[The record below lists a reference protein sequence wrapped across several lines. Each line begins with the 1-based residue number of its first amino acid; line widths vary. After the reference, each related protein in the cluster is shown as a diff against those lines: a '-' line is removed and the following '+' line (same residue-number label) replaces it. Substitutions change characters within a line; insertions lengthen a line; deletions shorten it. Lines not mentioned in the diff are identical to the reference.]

1 MRLLSIIAMC
11 LLGLTVKAAAEYEF
25 PADYKTPAG
34 DIQKI
39 VVDCPQGSIRF
50 EQSLTNDVDI
60 RVLRVIH
67 LENQSKSEKVAN
79 EIKVDFRKDGQTLYA
94 TVDVPSR
101 NGRARDII
109 DNIFSGDFSNDIEI
123 LIKVSTPANLM
134 LNVVTASAD
143 VIGHDLK
150 NNLTVKGSSTDIM
163 LENVVGNCDLHVTSG
178 DLSAHYIEGN
188 ISFLGSSS
196 DIDIEELKGN
206 LSVQTSSGDVAVRK
220 VKGNVKAESTSGDL
234 HAYDIE
240 GDIDLDATSGDVYC
254 QNIDGSAQVASISGD
269 IKLSGLTNPVGIF
282 RAASTSGDVFL
293 EIARSFDGH
302 LEIETSSGE
311 INADIDMDYKTIS
324 DSYLE
329 GKTGEGAGKIKII
342 TTSGDVSL
350 NEM

>member
-1 MRLLSIIAMC
+1 MRLLSIIAIC
-11 LLGLTVKAAAEYEF
+11 LLGLTVLEAAEYEF

-50 EQSLTNDVDI
+50 EQSLNTDIDI

-67 LENQSKSEKVAN
+67 LESPSKSEKVAN
-79 EIKVDFRKDGQTLYA
+79 EIKVNFRKDGQTLYA
-94 TVDVPSR
+94 IVDVPSR
-101 NGRARDII
+101 NGRARDILG
-109 DNIFSGDFSNDIEI
+109 NIFSGDFSNDIEI

-134 LNVVTASAD
+134 LSVATSSAD
-143 VIGHDLK
+143 VIGSDIR
-150 NNLTVKGSSTDIM
+150 NDLTVKGSSTDIN
-163 LENVVGNCDLHVTSG
+163 LENVTGNCDLRVTSG
-178 DLSAHYIEGN
+178 DLSGHYIEGN

-196 DIDIEELKGN
+196 DIDVEELKGN
-206 LSVQTSSGDVAVRK
+206 LEVETSSGDVAVRK
-220 VKGNVKAESTSGDL
+220 VKGNVKAESTSGELQVD
-234 HAYDIE
+234 DIE

-254 QNIDGSAQVASISGD
+254 QNIEGSAQVSSISGD
-269 IKLSGLTNPVGIF
+269 IKLSGLTNPTGIF
-282 RAASTSGDVFL
+282 RAASTSGDVYL
-293 EIARSFDGH
+293 EIARSFNGH

-329 GKTGEGAGKIKII
+329 GKTGEGTGKIKIV